1 MSVARTVVASE
12 RPPEHDHMPSLR
24 VAPRNKC
31 RPASSHVTQ
40 QGTILNTN
48 MDAKTITALGE
59 ALDDEYKARA
69 TYRAVIE
76 RFGEVR
82 PFINIV
88 EAEGRHIKALLAI
101 YQRHGVEPPAD
112 PWTGRIEAPAT
123 VESACQ
129 AAVEAER
136 ENDAMYRRLLSI
148 VEDPDIRAVMAR
160 LQEASRDRHLPAFER
175 CLQRGGQ
182 RRGRGA
188 GRGGGFRPSGPW

>member
-1 MSVARTVVASE
+1 MAS
-12 RPPEHDHMPSLR
+12 
-24 VAPRNKC
+24 
-31 RPASSHVTQ
+31 
-40 QGTILNTN
+40 LN
-48 MDAKTITALGE
+48 E

-88 EAEGRHIKALLAI
+88 EAEGRHIQALLAI
-101 YQRHGVEPPAD
+101 YERRGVEPPGD
-112 PWTGRIEAPAT
+112 SWTGRVEAPASL
-123 VESACQ
+123 EAACQ

-136 ENDAMYRRLLSI
+136 ENDAMYRRLLSV

-175 CLQRGGQ
+175 CVRRGGQ
-182 RRGRGA
+182 GRGRGR
-188 GRGGGFRPSGPW
+188 GRGRECRGGGRGPRM